1 MDSICYAA
9 LLGKEYDM
17 YLITFAY
24 GQRARRELSY
34 ARRFSKLLKAKE
46 HRIVDISF
54 MKSLYG
60 RSNVLTGSA
69 KKLPEQFE
77 QSLVVPIRN
86 AIFITVATAWA
97 MSLGARVVAYGAHK
111 GDKHYPDCR
120 PEFARSLEEAL
131 NIAEI
136 DGISSGLRKRVR
148 IVSPAIEGLDKATL
162 VSKGHSVLGDRIF
175 QTWSCYSEGARIGSQ
190 YVHCGRCE
198 SCINRKVAFISAQ
211 IEDKT
216 RYADSTTKSKGSK
229 TQRNIHKR

>member
-9 LLGKEYDM
+9 ILGKEYDLH
-17 YLITFAY
+17 LITFAY
-24 GQRARRELSY
+24 GQRAKREISY
-34 ARRFSKLLKAKE
+34 AQRFSKILRAKE

-69 KKLPEQFE
+69 TKLPEQFE

-97 MSLGARVVAYGAHK
+97 MSLGARVVAYGAHT
-111 GDKHYPDCR
+111 GDQDYPDCR
-120 PEFARSLEEAL
+120 PRFARSLEQAL
-131 NIAEI
+131 NLAEADAI
-136 DGISSGLRKRVR
+136 LSGSRQRVR
-148 IVSPAIEGLDKATL
+148 IVSPAIEGLDKAML
-162 VSKGHSVLGDRIF
+162 VSKGHAILGDRIF
-175 QTWSCYSEGARIGSQ
+175 QTWSCYSEGVKRGTHC
-190 YVHCGRCE
+190 VHCGRCE

-216 RYADSTTKSKGSK
+216 RYADIRTKGKGSK